1 MHTNKLQL
9 PVCSAAKRLNMIS
22 WSCARLRMRTPMQ
35 TNVNSPTFKTRVK
48 SSRAGFQNTS
58 AVVEQATMERLCKRN
73 KHITVVKGK
82 INFPT
87 KLKELQNS
95 PNFAQFL
102 PQELTLK
109 IFSELD
115 IQSLSSAA
123 MTCKAWNY
131 LIENSDFLWRNH
143 CLTTLAVCKRE
154 LQCDRASGFSWKVT
168 LVRNYKKSNI
178 KQAWLNGHYSYIRSA
193 NELLHKSMCEMD
205 ADAWG
210 EILEAE
216 LER

>member
-1 MHTNKLQL
+1 
-9 PVCSAAKRLNMIS
+9 
-22 WSCARLRMRTPMQ
+22 
-35 TNVNSPTFKTRVK
+35 
-48 SSRAGFQNTS
+48 
-58 AVVEQATMERLCKRN
+58 MERFCKRN
-73 KHITVVKGK
+73 KHDTIDNGK
-82 INFPT
+82 INFPI
-87 KLKELQNS
+87 KVKELPNS
-95 PNFAQFL
+95 HNFALFL

-115 IQSLSSAA
+115 IQGLSNAT
-123 MTCKAWNY
+123 MTCKTWNY
-131 LIENSDFLWRNH
+131 LIENSDFLWRKH

-168 LVRNYKKSNI
+168 LVRNYEKSNI

-193 NELLHKSMCEMD
+193 NELLRKSMCEMD

>member
-1 MHTNKLQL
+1 MLSVNVR
-9 PVCSAAKRLNMIS
+9 PPPG
-22 WSCARLRMRTPMQ
+22 LRMRSSMQ
-35 TNVNSPTFKTRVK
+35 TNVSCPTLRSV
-48 SSRAGFQNTS
+48 SAGFQNTC
-58 AVVEQATMERLCKRN
+58 AIVEQPTMERLCKRN
-73 KHITVVKGK
+73 KHITVVKGE

-154 LQCDRASGFSWKVT
+154 LLCDRASGFSWKVT

-193 NELLHKSMCEMD
+193 NELLHKNMCEMD